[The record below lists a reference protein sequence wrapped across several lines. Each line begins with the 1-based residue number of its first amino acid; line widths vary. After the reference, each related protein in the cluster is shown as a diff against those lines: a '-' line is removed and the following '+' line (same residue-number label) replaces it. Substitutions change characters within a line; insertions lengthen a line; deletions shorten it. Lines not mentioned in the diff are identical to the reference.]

1 MSGPG
6 LLRVPLG
13 AIAAGVIALPPEAA
27 SYVVRV
33 HRLREGD
40 RFVVFDP
47 ELGVEAEAT
56 LESIGRRGAEA
67 RIDAPRPAALR
78 PGRRVT
84 WIQAVGKGDK
94 MDAVVRDATELGA
107 TRIIPAIS
115 ARSVARPAEERSQRW
130 RRIAIE
136 AARQC
141 GRGDAPRVEAP
152 MSLAAALAEAGAA
165 PSTEGGALGMCL
177 DPYAETP
184 LGARL
189 AALSPGMEAAF
200 AVGPEGGFTPEELGM
215 CAALGFERVR
225 LGALT
230 LRTETVCAAA
240 LGALIAVSDAH
251 AG

>member
-6 LLRVPLG
+6 PLRVPLG
-13 AIAAGVIALPPEAA
+13 SIAAGVVALPAEAA

-47 ELGVEAEAT
+47 ELGIEADAT
-56 LESIGRRGAEA
+56 LEAIGKRSAEA

-115 ARSVARPAEERSQRW
+115 ARSVARPGEDRAQRW
-130 RRIAIE
+130 RRIAVE

-141 GRGDAPRVEAP
+141 GRGDAPRVDAP
-152 MSLAAALAEAGAA
+152 MSLAAALAEAHAA
-165 PSTEGGALGMCL
+165 EGGALGMCL

-189 AALSPGMEAAF
+189 AALVPGMEAAF
-200 AVGPEGGFTPEELGM
+200 AVGPEGGFTPEELGV
-215 CAALGFERVR
+215 CAALGFDRVR

-240 LGALIAVSDAH
+240 LGALIAVSDAR

>member
-1 MSGPG
+1 MSQA

-13 AIAAGVIALPPEAA
+13 SIAPGLSALPADAA

-47 ELGVEAEAT
+47 ELAIEADAT
-56 LESIGRRGAEA
+56 LAVIGRRTAEV
-67 RIDAPRPAALR
+67 RIDEPRPAALR

-107 TRIIPAIS
+107 TRIIPALS
-115 ARSVARPAEERSQRW
+115 ERSVSRPSEEKSRRW
-130 RRIAIE
+130 RRVAVE

-152 MSLAAALAEAGAA
+152 MALASALAAADDGAGR
-165 PSTEGGALGMCL
+165 MCL
-177 DPYAETP
+177 DPQGETALGVCLRALGPWAE
-184 LGARL
+184 AV
-189 AALSPGMEAAF
+189 F
-200 AVGPEGGFTPEELGM
+200 VVGPEGGFSEEELGACM
-215 CAALGFERVR
+215 AAGFCRVR
-225 LGALT
+225 LGTLT
-230 LRTETVCAAA
+230 LRTETVCAAV
-240 LGALIAVSDAH
+240 LGALLVVGDA
-251 AG
+251 G

>member
-1 MSGPG
+1 MSRAP
-6 LLRVPLG
+6 LRVPLCP
-13 AIAAGVIALPPEAA
+13 IAPGVTTLPREAA

-47 ELGVEAEAT
+47 ELGIEADAT
-56 LESIGRRGAEA
+56 LESIGRHAAEV

-78 PGRRVT
+78 AERRVT
-84 WIQAVGKGDK
+84 WIQAIGKGDK

-115 ARSVARPAEERSQRW
+115 ARSVARPGEEKSQRW
-130 RRIAIE
+130 RRIAVE

-141 GRGDAPRVEAP
+141 GRGDAPRVDAP
-152 MSLAAALAEAGAA
+152 MSLAAALSAA
-165 PSTEGGALGMCL
+165 RATDGVTLGMCL
-177 DPYAETP
+177 DPHAETP

-189 AALSPGMEAAF
+189 AALAPDVEAVF
-200 AVGPEGGFTPEELGM
+200 VVGPEGGFAPEELGV

-230 LRTETVCAAA
+230 LRTETVCAAV
-240 LGALIAVSDAH
+240 LGALIAVSDAR

>member
-13 AIAAGVIALPPEAA
+13 SIAAGVIALPAETA

-47 ELGVEAEAT
+47 ELGVEADAT
-56 LESIGRRGAEA
+56 LESVGRRSAEA
-67 RIDAPRPAALR
+67 RIEAPRPAALR

-115 ARSVARPAEERSQRW
+115 ARSVARPAEDKGQRW
-130 RRIAIE
+130 RRIAVE

-141 GRGDAPRVEAP
+141 GRGDAPRVDAP
-152 MSLAAALAEAGAA
+152 MSLAAALAEARAGG
-165 PSTEGGALGMCL
+165 GGALGMCL

-189 AALSPGMEAAF
+189 AALTPGMEAAF
-200 AVGPEGGFTPEELGM
+200 AVGPEGGFTPEELGV

-225 LGALT
+225 LGTLT

-240 LGALIAVSDAH
+240 LGALIAVSDAR

>member
-47 ELGVEAEAT
+47 ELGIEADAT
-56 LESIGRRGAEA
+56 LESIGRRSAEA

-78 PGRRVT
+78 PGRCVT

-115 ARSVARPAEERSQRW
+115 ARSVARPAEDRSQRW
-130 RRIAIE
+130 RRIAVE

-141 GRGDAPRVEAP
+141 GRGDAPRVDAP
-152 MSLAAALAEAGAA
+152 MSLAAALGAA
-165 PSTEGGALGMCL
+165 RATLEGGALGMCL

-189 AALSPGMEAAF
+189 AALTPGMEAAF
-200 AVGPEGGFTPEELGM
+200 AVGPEGGFTPEELGI

-240 LGALIAVSDAH
+240 LGALIAVSDAR

>member
-1 MSGPG
+1 MSGQG

-13 AIAAGVIALPPEAA
+13 SIAAGVIALPPETA

-47 ELGVEAEAT
+47 ELGVEADAT
-56 LESIGRRGAEA
+56 LESIGRRSAEA

-78 PGRRVT
+78 SGRRVT

-115 ARSVARPAEERSQRW
+115 ARSVARPGEDRSQRW
-130 RRIAIE
+130 RRIAVE

-141 GRGDAPRVEAP
+141 GRGDAPRVDAP
-152 MSLAAALAEAGAA
+152 MSLAAALAEARAA
-165 PSTEGGALGMCL
+165 EGGALGMCL

-189 AALSPGMEAAF
+189 AALSPGVEAAF
-200 AVGPEGGFTPEELGM
+200 AVGPEGGFTPEELGV

-240 LGALIAVSDAH
+240 LGALIAVSDAR
-251 AG
+251 GR

>member
-13 AIAAGVIALPPEAA
+13 SIAAGVIALPPEAA

-47 ELGVEAEAT
+47 ELGIEADAT

-130 RRIAIE
+130 RRIAVE

-141 GRGDAPRVEAP
+141 GRGDAPRVDAP
-152 MSLAAALAEAGAA
+152 MSLAAALAAAGA
-165 PSTEGGALGMCL
+165 TEGGALGMCL

-189 AALSPGMEAAF
+189 AALTPGMEAAF
-200 AVGPEGGFTPEELGM
+200 AVGPEGGFTPEELGI

-240 LGALIAVSDAH
+240 LGALIAVSDAR

>member
-13 AIAAGVIALPPEAA
+13 SIAAGVIALPPEAA

-47 ELGVEAEAT
+47 ELGIEADAT

-130 RRIAIE
+130 RRIAVE

-141 GRGDAPRVEAP
+141 GRGDAPRVDAP
-152 MSLAAALAEAGAA
+152 MSLAAALAAAGA
-165 PSTEGGALGMCL
+165 TEGGALGMCL

-189 AALSPGMEAAF
+189 AALTPGMEAAF
-200 AVGPEGGFTPEELGM
+200 AVGPEGGFTPEELGV

-240 LGALIAVSDAH
+240 LGALIAVSDAR

>member
-6 LLRVPLG
+6 PLRVPLG
-13 AIAAGVIALPPEAA
+13 SIAAGVVALPEEAA

-47 ELGVEAEAT
+47 EHGIEADAT
-56 LESIGRRGAEA
+56 LEAVGKRSAEA

-107 TRIIPAIS
+107 TRIIPAIA
-115 ARSVARPAEERSQRW
+115 ARSVARPAEDRAQRW
-130 RRIAIE
+130 RRIAVE

-141 GRGDAPRVEAP
+141 GRGDAPRVDAP
-152 MSLAAALAEAGAA
+152 MSLAAALAEAQAA
-165 PSTEGGALGMCL
+165 EGGALGMCL

-189 AALSPGMEAAF
+189 AALAPGVGAAF
-200 AVGPEGGFTPEELGM
+200 VVGPEGGLTPEELGV

-240 LGALIAVSDAH
+240 LGALIAVSDAR